1 MYRDSKH
8 VSGKEKKKVK
18 VVPLRGFNLGMKN
31 LIHVLSHTEE
41 TAMPKIP
48 SAFKSAYTVR

>member
-1 MYRDSKH
+1 MLK
-8 VSGKEKKKVK
+8 K
-18 VVPLRGFNLGMKN
+18 VVPLKGFNLGMEN

-48 SAFKSAYTVR
+48 SAVKSAYTVR